1 MTVAAAL
8 LSVLIVRATAFCP
21 AHHVSHGPKVLSG
34 AQLSQLTAR
43 TYSIDKLPSQR
54 TTTALSAAKL
64 SDLPTGVSPF
74 EKSWTKSAD
83 VPGQLRK
90 KALSAFT
97 AAKRDKLRLV
107 EIDFPPLLG
116 EGKTQFDDFD
126 NAQEMDK
133 NRDWCVEFMPSLSG
147 EDIWFLL
154 PDVKEVEICKEEWTG
169 QRYREAAKYTTIEK
183 VTDEY
188 ASDYTKPWG
197 ATIAAAVQSATGTE
211 NMLGNVGS
219 LDDISRDTPP
229 TLHLICQ
236 PGNGGPVEDWINCE
250 LLHNACPSDTT
261 ISLIVNGALDKV
273 RDGYYPALFFPKL
286 AATVDRFY
294 KKAESILFLKP
305 ISDKGVYGWLYRVY
319 PEPWQVVLQTVKTGR
334 NNKQFVENT
343 VVSVSKERPSYAEA
357 VQKLVQGAAAAQV

>member
-1 MTVAAAL
+1 MTMTKAAV
-8 LSVLIVRATAFCP
+8 SGLIVALTGGATAF
-21 AHHVSHGPKVLSG
+21 
-34 AQLSQLTAR
+34 
-43 TYSIDKLPSQR
+43 
-54 TTTALSAAKL
+54 TTPRYGDSRISSALAAAKL

-74 EKSWTKSAD
+74 EKSWTKSVD

-90 KALSAFT
+90 KALSAFA
-97 AAKRDKLRLV
+97 AAKKDGIRLM

-133 NRDWCVEFMPSLSG
+133 NRDWCIEFMPSLSG

-154 PDVKEVEICKEEWTG
+154 PDVKEVEIAKEEWTG
-169 QRYREAAKYTTIEK
+169 QRYRQAAKFTTIEK

-211 NMLGNVGS
+211 NMLGDLGS
-219 LDDISRDTPP
+219 LDDISKDIPP
-229 TLHLICQ
+229 SLHVICQ

-250 LLHNACPSDTT
+250 ILYNACPSDTT
-261 ISLIVNGALDKV
+261 ISLFVNGALDKV

-294 KKAESILFLKP
+294 NKVESILYLKP
-305 ISDKGVYGWLYRVY
+305 VSDKGLYGWLYRVY
-319 PEPWQVVLQTVKTGR
+319 PEPWQVVLQTVKTGQ

-343 VVSVSKERPSYAEA
+343 VVSVSEERPTYTEA
-357 VQKLVQGAAAAQV
+357 VQKLLEGAAAQV